1 MGWYLPSEN
10 RAHLPR
16 DKPTQAT
23 GKTTHE
29 AVAVGQARKPG
40 CSRYTQILK
49 NSMHCCNLVIN
60 FRFSVVSSQEQFGNR
75 TLFIL
80 LLGMFWVDK
89 EKLQF
94 RIPWKHG
101 SRQGWEQNKDA
112 VLFQM
117 WAEHTG
123 TNAIAQLCRNASK
136 HYNYVQF
143 VFVCLYLLHRDIFVF
158 IVGKFR
164 RGDERSVRDPKTWKA
179 TFRCALNS
187 LPDVQE
193 VPNMSEKRGPNAY
206 RVYQFLEPKK
216 SRKARKSTGK
226 FVNIQYIW

>member
-1 MGWYLPSEN
+1 MY
-10 RAHLPR
+10 
-16 DKPTQAT
+16 
-23 GKTTHE
+23 
-29 AVAVGQARKPG
+29 QAR
-40 CSRYTQILK
+40 
-49 NSMHCCNLVIN
+49 NN
-60 FRFSVVSSQEQFGNR
+60 
-75 TLFIL
+75 LFIL

-123 TNAIAQLCRNASK
+123 TNAIAQLCRNT
-136 HYNYVQF
+136 VQHCNGVKF
-143 VFVCLYLLHRDIFVF
+143 VFVCLYFLHRGIFVF
-158 IVGKFR
+158 TVGKFR

-216 SRKARKSTGK
+216 SRKARKSTGT
-226 FVNIQYIW
+226 FVNIFNTFDRVLRKNKTSSHDLSKETTLKLFFLLFCRLNNCKENNKKTELLQRRCCPAISSPEASI